1 VKKSDK
7 IEFFTIPYVNSVS
20 EGFLPVCGR
29 FGFCMSYSIYNTL
42 KRYIKRDK
50 DGLDVWSHRDVVYKI
65 KCNDCEATYI
75 GQTKRQLGTRIHE
88 HIKDINKKSGSLS
101 VISGY
106 RLDNDHDMNW
116 NGVEIVDMEPSYGK
130 RLISEMIHIKKQS
143 YGLNEQSDT
152 ELLSDVYLPIIEFT
166 LIHAISLFPPPP
178 SFFLFLSCV
187 VFSLPFIHLFLP

>member
-1 VKKSDK
+1 LGRYVFHSQHPLSQKRGIVYGLVDRALLLSHPKFHEINLKKAIEVLLDNCFLPFIFSTINRRIKQLSYKENIFNKEDKKVKNSDK

-42 KRYIKRDK
+42 KRYIKRGK
-50 DGLDVWSHRDVVYKI
+50 DGLDVWSHSDVVYRI

-101 VISGY
+101 VISGH
-106 RLDNDHDMNW
+106 RLDNDHEMN
-116 NGVEIVDMEPSYGK
+116 
-130 RLISEMIHIKKQS
+130 
-143 YGLNEQSDT
+143 
-152 ELLSDVYLPIIEFT
+152 
-166 LIHAISLFPPPP
+166 
-178 SFFLFLSCV
+178 
-187 VFSLPFIHLFLP
+187 